1 MHTYSI
7 GSLTRWCVVGGG
19 APHQRAA
26 AAATAP
32 SARSRQASSWMAF
45 EKAKWIYLLEFIS
58 SSSSLHR
65 PSRPAT
71 QSARLFFVHYITTA
85 ALDDKEQAGQAP
97 SERPR
102 TRRLFCRLGDCVSYT
117 YTCVYLYNEL
127 ESPCDKARHSGL

>member
-45 EKAKWIYLLEFIS
+45 EKGKMDIPIGIYIVVVVAPQTLPAGNPVSQIVFC
-58 SSSSLHR
+58 SLYYYCR
-65 PSRPAT
+65 
-71 QSARLFFVHYITTA
+71 
-85 ALDDKEQAGQAP
+85 AG
-97 SERPR
+97 
-102 TRRLFCRLGDCVSYT
+102 
-117 YTCVYLYNEL
+117 
-127 ESPCDKARHSGL
+127 